1 MTRDEVLKQ
10 WQVGAL
16 GGKHKDK
23 IFCQD
28 NARPLERV
36 LRVFSKDA
44 TYEAA
49 AQAVGEFSHVLTVT
63 TPATDTTPL
72 KIHIV
77 LVV

>member
-23 IFCQD
+23 VFCQD

-36 LRVFSKDA
+36 LRVFSKEA

-49 AQAVGEFSHVLTVT
+49 EKSVGEFSHILTVT
-63 TPATDTTPL
+63 TPATESAPAKT
-72 KIHIV
+72 HIV

>member
-23 IFCQD
+23 VFCQD
-28 NARPLERV
+28 NARPLERL

-44 TYEAA
+44 TYAVAEK
-49 AQAVGEFSHVLTVT
+49 AVGEFSHILTVT
-63 TPATDTTPL
+63 TPATESAPAKT
-72 KIHIV
+72 HIV

>member
-1 MTRDEVLKQ
+1 MTRDEVLNQ

>member
-1 MTRDEVLKQ
+1 MTRDEVLNQ

-63 TPATDTTPL
+63 TPATESAQAKT
-72 KIHIV
+72 HIV

>member
-1 MTRDEVLKQ
+1 MTRDEVLKK

-23 IFCQD
+23 VFCQD

-36 LRVFSKDA
+36 LRVFSKEA
-44 TYEAA
+44 TYEEAE
-49 AQAVGEFSHVLTVT
+49 QSVGEFSHVLTVT
-63 TPATDTTPL
+63 TPATDSTPL
-72 KIHIV
+72 KVHIV